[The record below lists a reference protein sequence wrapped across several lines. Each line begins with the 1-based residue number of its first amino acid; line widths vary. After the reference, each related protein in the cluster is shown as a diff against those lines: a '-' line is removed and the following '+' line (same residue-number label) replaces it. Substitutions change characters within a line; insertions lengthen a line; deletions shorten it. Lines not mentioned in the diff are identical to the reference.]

1 MDFYRKVEN
10 KVSGAFVSYGRFI
23 SRRPWSAIIFSVMLN
38 GILGIN
44 IYWLSH
50 DTNLERLYNPT
61 DSQAERDR
69 AEAKRIFPDASA
81 TNFEHHS
88 LNDLGLYGEVIVRP
102 KTGGNI
108 LNKTYIEDIKNLF
121 ATIRNTSVT
130 ADDGEVFNYESLCA
144 RRDGMCIVDGLFVL
158 TDDFWTKFELGQV
171 EDDILFGISTLGEPK
186 FINGSLLSA
195 TGIKMQYNLRQ
206 DTTAYKSL
214 SKRWEIQYLDKM
226 ASVALYNIDLA
237 YSMSDSLSQELN
249 DNTRGDVGLF
259 SVTFS
264 LMITYASIVAVGGNW
279 VSQRG
284 NLGRAGVLPAG
295 LAIMGSFGFCS
306 AIGVDFVNMVGIMP
320 FLILGIGVDDM
331 YILMSSLADAP
342 FGASVEDRIAFTLQ
356 TSGVAITITSLTDF
370 IAFMAGTLSVFKSV
384 RNFCFYTGVAVA
396 LCYINVITFF
406 LACMVLHERRVA
418 QNRHCLTCIPLM
430 TGEESRK
437 ANKSTTHLYCCTGRP
452 PKSREEYESVFEKF
466 PRLFLPKVALFNP
479 AKIVT
484 LVTYVIYLAVSIW
497 GACNLEEGL
506 KLKNLVSPDSYY
518 YRFNQ
523 WNYHYFDLK
532 MLVTFIVPEH
542 NDFSNPRTFDSVQTL
557 MSNVKSDHKI
567 DNRYEINWLKTMQE
581 TGFYDRKSN
590 VSEKTFVKSV
600 HSFVKTYKA
609 FQNDVVFDE
618 KIEKIIAAKFHLF
631 TGNVKTSQDQGG
643 LMLRMREFASDSE
656 LNVFAFSPW
665 FIYFEQFVA
674 VLPNTLQTVGV
685 AVLAVFIITCL
696 FMPSPK
702 IILFVTVSMASI
714 ILGLV
719 GFMHHWGLSL
729 SSITM
734 IHVIMS
740 VGFSVDF
747 SAHICHAFM
756 TADGTDRNAR
766 VNTAVIRAGGPIF
779 NGAFTSILG
788 VFMLIFSKSYV
799 FVSFFKV
806 MTLVIIF
813 GVFHAVLVLP
823 VVLSLFGPDR
833 SLSVTEEVYGAHNKN
848 GNAVQMKNGEIN
860 HAYQVEKNGNS

>member
-1 MDFYRKVEN
+1 MNFYRQVELRIAR
-10 KVSGAFVSYGRFI
+10 AFILYGRLI
-23 SRRPWSAIIFSVMLN
+23 SKRPWFAIIFSLVLN

-50 DTNLERLYNPT
+50 DTNLERLYNP
-61 DSQAERDR
+61 SNSEADR
-69 AEAKRIFPDASA
+69 NRLEAQQIFPDASG

-102 KTGGNI
+102 KTADNI
-108 LNKTYIEDIKNLF
+108 LNQTYIEDIRKLF
-121 ATIRNTSVT
+121 VIVRNITVTS
-130 ADDGEVFNYESLCA
+130 DDGEVHNYESLCA
-144 RRDGMCIVDGLFVL
+144 RRNGDCIVDGLYVI
-158 TDDFWTKFELGQV
+158 TDAFWRNLKSGKIK
-171 EDDILFGISTLGEPK
+171 EDVMFGISTLGEPK
-186 FINGSLLSA
+186 FINNSLVSS
-195 TGIKMQYNLRQ
+195 TGIKLQYNLRQ
-206 DTTAYKSL
+206 DSPSYKSL
-214 SKRWEIQYLDKM
+214 SKRWETQYLHVM
-226 ASVALYNIDLA
+226 ASVALENTEIA
-237 YSMSDSLSQELN
+237 YAMSDSLSQELN

-370 IAFMAGTLSVFKSV
+370 IAFMAGSLSVFKSV
-384 RNFCFYTGVAVA
+384 RNFCLFTGVAVA

-437 ANKSTTHLYCCTGRP
+437 ANKSKTHLYCCTGRP
-452 PKSREEYESVFEKF
+452 PKSRKEYESVFEKF
-466 PRLFLPKVALFNP
+466 PRLFLPKTVLFKP
-479 AKIVT
+479 AKFGVLI
-484 LVTYVIYLAVSIW
+484 TYIIYLAISIW

-518 YRFNQ
+518 HKFSQ
-523 WNYHYFDLK
+523 WKHHYFDLK
-532 MLVTFIVPEH
+532 MLVTFVVPQH
-542 NDFSNPRTFDSVQTL
+542 YDYSNQHTYDSVQTL
-557 MSNVKSDHKI
+557 MNNVKSDFKI
-567 DNRYEINWLKTMQE
+567 DGRYEINWLKTMHD
-581 TGFYDRKSN
+581 TGFYDRQTN
-590 VSEKTFVKSV
+590 ETEATFVKTV
-600 HSFVKTYKA
+600 HRFVNTFKA
-609 FQNDVVFDE
+609 FQNDVMFDE

-631 TGNVKTSQDQGG
+631 TRNIKTSQDQGG
-643 LMLRMREFASDSE
+643 LMVRMREFASESD

-685 AVLAVFIITCL
+685 AIIAVFIITCL
-696 FMPSPK
+696 FMPNPK
-702 IILFVTVSMASI
+702 IILFVTMSMASI

-747 SAHICHAFM
+747 SAHICHSFM

-766 VNTAVIRAGGPIF
+766 VNTALIRAGGPIF

-788 VFMLIFSKSYV
+788 VVMLVFSKSYV

-806 MTLVIIF
+806 MTLVILF
-813 GVFHAVLVLP
+813 GAFHAVLVLP
-823 VVLSLFGPDR
+823 VVLSLFGPGR
-833 SLSVTEEVYGAHNKN
+833 PISVDEDVYAVEHPTN
-848 GNAVQMKNGEIN
+848 GHGIKMKNGEVN
-860 HAYQVEKNGNS
+860 HAYQVTN

>member
-1 MDFYRKVEN
+1 MNFYRQVEHRVA
-10 KVSGAFVSYGRFI
+10 KAFIWYGRLI
-23 SRRPWSAIIFSVMLN
+23 SRRPWVAIIFSLLLN

-50 DTNLERLYNPT
+50 DTNLERLYNP
-61 DSQAERDR
+61 SNSEAERNRDQT
-69 AEAKRIFPDASA
+69 KQIFPDVSG

-88 LNDLGLYGEVIVRP
+88 LNDLGVYGEVIVRP
-102 KTGGNI
+102 KIDGNI
-108 LNKTYIEDIKNLF
+108 LNQTYIEDIRKLF
-121 ATIRNTSVT
+121 ATIVNITIT
-130 ADDGEVFNYESLCA
+130 ADDGDLYNYESLCA
-144 RRDGMCIVDGLFVL
+144 RRNGECIVDGLFVI
-158 TDDFWTKFELGQV
+158 TDDFWRRLTSGEVKE
-171 EDDILFGISTLGEPK
+171 EIMFGISTLGEPT
-186 FINGSLLSA
+186 FINGSLVSA

-206 DTTAYKSL
+206 DTPRFRSL
-214 SKRWEIQYLDKM
+214 SKRWETQYLQTM
-226 ASVALYNIDLA
+226 TSVTLERLQLA
-237 YSMSDSLSQELN
+237 YAMSDSLSQELN

-306 AIGVDFVNMVGIMP
+306 AIGVDFVNMIGIMP
-320 FLILGIGVDDM
+320 FLVLGIGVDDM

-342 FGASVEDRIAFTLQ
+342 FGASVEERISFTLQ

-384 RNFCFYTGVAVA
+384 RNFCLYTGVAVA

-418 QNRHCLTCIPLM
+418 QNRHCLTCVPLM

-437 ANKSTTHLYCCTGRP
+437 ANKPTAHTYCCTGRP

-466 PRLFLPKVALFNP
+466 PRLFLPKTVLFKP
-479 AKIVT
+479 AKIGI
-484 LVTYVIYLAVSIW
+484 LVTYIIYIAISIW

-518 YRFNQ
+518 HRFSQ
-523 WNYHYFDLK
+523 WKHHYFDLK
-532 MLVTFIVPEH
+532 MLVTFVVPQH
-542 NDFSNPRTFDSVQTL
+542 YDYSDQHTYDSIQLL
-557 MSNVKSDHKI
+557 MNNVKGDYKI
-567 DNRYEINWLKTMQE
+567 DGRYEINWLKTMHD
-581 TGFYDRKSN
+581 TGFYVRNTNDT
-590 VSEKTFVKSV
+590 EAAFVKKV
-600 HSFVKTYKA
+600 HRFVNAYKA

-618 KIEKIIAAKFHLF
+618 NIEKITAAKFHLF
-631 TGNVKTSQDQGG
+631 TKNIKTSQEQGG
-643 LMLRMREFASDSE
+643 LMVRMRDFASESE

-685 AVLAVFIITCL
+685 AIIAVFVITCL
-696 FMPSPK
+696 FMPNPL
-702 IILFVTVSMASI
+702 IILFVTLSMASI

-747 SAHICHAFM
+747 SAHICHSFM
-756 TADGTDRNAR
+756 TAEGTDRNAR
-766 VNTAVIRAGGPIF
+766 VNTAIIRAGGPIF

-788 VFMLIFSKSYV
+788 VVMLVFSKSYV

-806 MTLVIIF
+806 MTLVIVF
-813 GVFHAVLVLP
+813 GAFHAVLVLP
-823 VVLSLFGPDR
+823 VVLSLFGPQR
-833 SLSVTEEVYGAHNKN
+833 SLSASEEVIAADKHKN
-848 GNAVQMKNGEIN
+848 GNGIKMRDGEIN
-860 HAYQVEKNGNS
+860 HAYQHQI